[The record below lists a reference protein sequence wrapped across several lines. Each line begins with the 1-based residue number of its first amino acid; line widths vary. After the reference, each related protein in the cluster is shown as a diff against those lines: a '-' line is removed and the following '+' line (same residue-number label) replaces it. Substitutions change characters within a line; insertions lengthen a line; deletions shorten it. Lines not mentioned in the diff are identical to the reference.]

1 MKKGRLNT
9 QIVVGFQIFDKGTIV
24 DILKEGETYY
34 QCYCSGWEVG
44 IEKDYVDI
52 IDDNLNITYANSSVI
67 YANPSDYNF
76 SLIYTNPKV
85 GENNSKNKIMNI
97 KEKFILAITP
107 EPKRSFRKAGIT
119 NGDDMLTDE
128 GVKIFLT
135 WLLYNKFADEFKK
148 EVVDEMLK
156 EEKK

>member
-9 QIVVGFQIFDKGTIV
+9 QIVAGFKIFDKGTIV
-24 DILKEGETYY
+24 DILKEDETYY
-34 QCYCSGWEVG
+34 QCYCSGWEFG

-67 YANPSDYNF
+67 YA
-76 SLIYTNPKV
+76 NPKV

-119 NGDDMLTDE
+119 DGDDMLTDE